1 MMTSILGILIA
12 PIIIFLIFVAPI
24 WIILHYRHRN
34 KAAQGLGTA
43 DQNKIEQLQKL
54 AEKMEERVITLESI
68 LDSEQPDWRNK
79 L

>member
-1 MMTSILGILIA
+1 MVTSILGILIA
-12 PIIIFLIFVAPI
+12 PIICFLIFVAPL

-34 KAAQGLGTA
+34 RAVQGLRTE
-43 DQNKIEQLQKL
+43 DQDKIEQLRRL
-54 AEKMEERVITLESI
+54 AEKMEERVITLENI